1 MMQELSAM
9 FFGLLS
15 RLNSLFFRYFA
26 ASRPQWPVQFF
37 LFVACKLRRWYDNSC
52 VCCALALSA
61 IEHLYIYAAL
71 HTRMMMGARI
81 FLTFFLSVFL
91 WCSAFFSV
99 RITAKEIPVSS
110 DFCLLALFS
119 HSEERRGI
127 LTLLDTWSWALYG
140 QGKKRRWNK
149 TSWTTRRDDEHSECN
164 SFGTERTSGSVL
176 KSPCVSQQ
184 FFTSTLSSRLARL
197 LSDISYELFSC
208 VLCDTMWF

>member
-1 MMQELSAM
+1 MMRFSWHFLQFFSVFLLFFSVRTSEEKRRSEEDDARIIRDV

-37 LFVACKLRRWYDNSC
+37 LFVACKLRRCYDNSC

-71 HTRMMMGARI
+71 HTKMMMGARI

-91 WCSAFFSV
+91 WCSAYFFFFSV

-127 LTLLDTWSWALYG
+127 LTLLDT
-140 QGKKRRWNK
+140 
-149 TSWTTRRDDEHSECN
+149 
-164 SFGTERTSGSVL
+164 
-176 KSPCVSQQ
+176 
-184 FFTSTLSSRLARL
+184 
-197 LSDISYELFSC
+197 
-208 VLCDTMWF
+208 